1 MSKLQKWL
9 LNRIHREETA
19 VLSSDRIYI
28 LPTREGIIFS
38 LLIISLLAAAINFNN
53 SLVFFFT
60 FLMAGVGII
69 AMYMTQQNLLNLQF
83 SIAHVKP
90 VFCHQNLNLPLI
102 IQQLSNPGV
111 KSSPVKYSIAVQLIN
126 ADSKPSEQDLSLLT
140 DVEGNDKSTLQL
152 HSPAVQRGHFSIPGL
167 TVSSRYPLGLFRAWA
182 NIKLK
187 SNAIVYPKP
196 MKKTIYEPDNGS
208 GSDAESIKGRG
219 FNDFSGFKAYQRGES
234 LKHIHWKAYAREQ
247 GLLCKNFSGASHE
260 EYWLDFNELSGNVE
274 TRLSQLC
281 YLIIRAEQSDDR
293 YGLKLGHKNISINQG
308 QTHQHQC
315 LKALAL
321 YVR

>member
-9 LNRIHREETA
+9 LNRVKREETA
-19 VLSSDRIYI
+19 VLSSNRIYI
-28 LPTREGIIFS
+28 LPTREGMIFS
-38 LLIISLLAAAINFNN
+38 LLILTLLAAAINFNN

-69 AMYMTQQNLLNLQF
+69 AMHMTQKNLLNLQF
-83 SIAHVKP
+83 SIAHVAP
-90 VFCHQNLNLPLI
+90 VFCHQSLNLPLI
-102 IQQLSNPGV
+102 MQQQNNPGA
-111 KSSPVKYSIAVQLIN
+111 KSSPAKYSIAVQLIN
-126 ADSKPSEQDLSLLT
+126 ADSKPLEQDLSLLT
-140 DVEGNDKSTLQL
+140 DVKDNDKSTIQL
-152 HSPAVQRGHFSIPGL
+152 HSLTLQRGHFDLPGL
-167 TVSSRYPLGLFRAWA
+167 TISSRYPLGLFRAWA
-182 NIKLK
+182 NIKLN
-187 SNAIVYPKP
+187 SNAIIYPKP
-196 MKKTIYEPDNGS
+196 MKKTIYEPENGS

-260 EYWLDFNELSGNVE
+260 EYWLDYNELSGSVE
-274 TRLSQLC
+274 ARLSQLC
-281 YLIIRAEQSDDR
+281 YLIIKAEQSGDR

-308 QTHQHQC
+308 QAHQHQC

-321 YVR
+321 Y